1 MVPHDPKK
9 PFKGSIF
16 TFLSDLFARHGVT
29 GVLVGGYAL
38 IANKVQR
45 MTFDIDFITTAED
58 CAKLEPDLFS
68 AGYSVRNRMEAF
80 VQYKSETAGLR
91 DLDILICDRKT
102 LDALIAQGRQITI
115 AGKQFIV
122 PSPAHQIAMKLHAV
136 SSNRGRE
143 PKDFPDIVRLISA
156 NSIDPRSEAIKELFV
171 RYKAMDLFDRVL
183 KATGTGYGTG
193 S

>member
-1 MVPHDPKK
+1 MVLRNAGK
-9 PFKGSIF
+9 PLQGSIF

-58 CAKLEPDLFS
+58 CEKIEPDLLL
-68 AGYSVRNRMEAF
+68 AGYSVRNRMDAF

-102 LDALIAQGRQITI
+102 LEALVAQGRQVII
-115 AGKQFIV
+115 AGKLFVV
-122 PSPAHQIAMKLHAV
+122 PSPAHQIAMKLHAIF
-136 SSNRGRE
+136 SNKERE
-143 PKDFPDIVRLISA
+143 PKDFPDIVKLISA
-156 NSIDPRSEAIKELFV
+156 NSLDPRSDAIKELFV
-171 RYKAMDLFDRVL
+171 RYKAMDLYDKVL
-183 KATGTGYGTG
+183 KATGAGHGTG